1 MLIYIHKETM
11 LDDVER
17 LFPAEHYVVVDDK
30 LRLLAAIKNIW
41 GERVTTVWVK
51 QGHYASEPGILAQYP
66 AADLHLNHIG
76 DLLHHNRAGFLK

>member
-30 LRLLAAIKNIW
+30 LRLLAAIKKIW

-51 QGHYASEPGILAQYP
+51 QGHYASEPGILERYP

-76 DLLHHNRAGFLK
+76 DLLHHNRAGFMK